1 MHTFKLQRFR
11 KRVYLYIHVEI
22 YQTYSKK
29 EQTQSQYPRK
39 YPFKIENLPKLTS
52 PPAKMIWSSRRDAT
66 KQPLT
71 LN

>member
-1 MHTFKLQRFR
+1 MYKFTK
-11 KRVYLYIHVEI
+11 
-22 YQTYSKK
+22 TYPKK
-29 EQTQSQYPRK
+29 QQTQSQYPRK
-39 YPFKIENLPKLTS
+39 YPFKIENLPNFTS